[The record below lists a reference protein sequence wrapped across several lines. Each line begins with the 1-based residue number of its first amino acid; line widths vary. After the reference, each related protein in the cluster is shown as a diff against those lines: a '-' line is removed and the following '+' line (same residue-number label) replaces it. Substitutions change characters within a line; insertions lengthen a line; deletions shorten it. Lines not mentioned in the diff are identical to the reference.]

1 MSERSGSGSRRETSD
16 IFALVERLPFVGS
29 VARELAQLRA
39 LLVERR
45 APRILA
51 IGAVGAGKSALV
63 NALLRA
69 EVLPALPRPEPASGP
84 GDGAAPAD
92 GAPAEGPA
100 TEAPAA
106 STPGAPDDL
115 AREGPTLPPLVHGAW
130 IRASARSRQLAWLEL
145 PATEEA
151 PERETLRLVRNALEE
166 HAPDVILLVLRAER
180 IDDELPAAVATLRRV
195 LDALGV
201 RAEGARILPV
211 VTAADALVRPE
222 AFARPPYPTD
232 AMARIERATLLAKTH
247 LDGAK
252 VGPTPYPR
260 AIPCSCPADASRRWN
275 LEEVADAILARL
287 PEATH
292 VEAVRALPVGID
304 RTRELARAIVGHCA
318 AMAVTVGLAPIPFSD
333 SFVLLPVQALM
344 VTAVAYVAGQPWDR
358 RAALEWVGS
367 LGVMGG
373 AAFGLRF
380 GAQQLVKLVPGAGTL
395 VSASVAGAGT
405 LALGRSAIAYFVDGP
420 GRRADA

>member
-16 IFALVERLPFVGS
+16 LFALVERLPFVGS
-29 VARELAQLRA
+29 VARELSQLRA

-51 IGAVGAGKSALV
+51 IGARGAGKSALA

-69 EVLPALPRPEPASGP
+69 DVLPALPRPEATAGEASPPSDAPATDIRASGHDEV
-84 GDGAAPAD
+84 GG
-92 GAPAEGPA
+92 
-100 TEAPAA
+100 
-106 STPGAPDDL
+106 
-115 AREGPTLPPLVHGAW
+115 EGPTMPAGGTLVQGAW
-130 IRASARSRQLAWLEL
+130 IRASARSRQIAWLEL
-145 PATEEA
+145 PAAEQPLERDTE
-151 PERETLRLVRNALEE
+151 RLLRNALDE
-166 HAPDVILLVLRAER
+166 HAPDVILLVLHAER
-180 IDDELPAAVATLRRV
+180 VEDELPGVVATLRRV

-201 RAEGARILPV
+201 RAEGVRVLSV
-211 VTAADALVRPE
+211 VTAADTLARPE
-222 AFARPPYPTD
+222 AFATPPYPTD

-252 VGPTPYPR
+252 VGPTPHAR
-260 AIPCSCPADASRRWN
+260 AVPCACTADAARRWN
-275 LEEVADAILARL
+275 LEEVADAIFARL
-287 PEATH
+287 PEETH
-292 VEAVRALPVGID
+292 VEAVRALPVGIAH
-304 RTRELARAIVGHCA
+304 TRDVARAIVGHCA

-405 LALGRSAIAYFVDGP
+405 LALGRSAIAYFVDGR